1 MHGLIALHQVRS
13 FRIDDL
19 WRADRQQGWLT
30 SFQIQATQLAWGR
43 QKTGGL
49 HFSKPVALYL
59 MLFCIFINPF
69 QWSKPCYSQARKGWK
84 IVLGVFLALQRVTV
98 NYCSSEKLESK
109 QRPHYSNSLVHI
121 SFLGY
126 AEQSCDRQTS
136 SGKHPDP
143 RLDLNS
149 ETVWSVDST
158 SGLGFSA
165 LCCGVW
171 DRDTPDRAELSQG
184 SSTDLCSMLLCWCTQ
199 FKCRCSTTIF
209 IFNALLGHI
218 VLLSD
223 LH

>member
-13 FRIDDL
+13 FWIDEL

-30 SFQIQATQLAWGR
+30 SFQIQAMQLAWGR
-43 QKTGGL
+43 QKTEGL
-49 HFSKPVALYL
+49 HFSKSVALYL
-59 MLFCIFINPF
+59 MLFCIFINLF
-69 QWSKPCYSQARKGWK
+69 HWSKTWYSEARKGWK
-84 IVLGVFLALQRVTV
+84 IVIDVFLVLQRVTV
-98 NYCSSEKLESK
+98 NYCSSENLESK
-109 QRPHYSNSLVHI
+109 QRPRYSNSLLHN

-136 SGKHPDP
+136 GGKHPDP

-149 ETVWSVDST
+149 ETVWSVDFT

-171 DRDTPDRAELSQG
+171 DRNTPGRAELSQG
-184 SSTDLCSMLLCWCTQ
+184 SSTDPCSTLPCWCTQ

-209 IFNALLGHI
+209 MHC
-218 VLLSD
+218 
-223 LH
+223 